1 MLIAVFDD
9 AAARTANAYH
19 SKTGTPRDAAPHR
32 RSDGAGKRGA
42 RLVIQERQG
51 AQA

>member
-19 SKTGTPRDAAPHR
+19 FQDRHAQGRSFAPALR
-32 RSDGAGKRGA
+32 W
-42 RLVIQERQG
+42 RQ
-51 AQA
+51 QKEVVD